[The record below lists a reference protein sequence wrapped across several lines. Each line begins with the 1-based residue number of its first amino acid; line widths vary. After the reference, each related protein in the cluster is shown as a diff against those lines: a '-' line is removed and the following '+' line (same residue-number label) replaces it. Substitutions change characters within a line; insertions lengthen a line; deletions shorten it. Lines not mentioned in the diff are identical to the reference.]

1 MTTAADFKSFDG
13 SKPASK
19 KLRTR
24 RFKVNRKFDGAKGM
38 TIEIIVGGQEPLIR
52 VRLKHRRAAIEVPLG
67 DVAEWILVRDARA
80 RVAEKARTKKSKAK
94 ARR

>member
-1 MTTAADFKSFDG
+1 MTTATDHSGDE
-13 SKPASK
+13 PAPK

-67 DVAEWILVRDARA
+67 DVAEWILIRDARA
-80 RVAEKARTKKSKAK
+80 RVAEKARAKKKSKAK
-94 ARR
+94 R